1 LSMKKLKIKYITMD
15 SQAFRSYA
23 HEFVD
28 WMADYLEQVE
38 KLPVKAQV
46 EPGEIYRQ
54 IPEKAPLKGE
64 SMAEIFIDFMNI
76 ILPGMTHWQSPNF
89 FAYFPANSSYPSVL
103 AEMLTAALG
112 AQCMKWETS
121 PAAAELE
128 EKMMEWLKDMTG
140 LPKHFQGVIQ
150 DSASTATLVAILN
163 AREKHSEYQVNEKG
177 MKWFDSFRVYCSTET
192 HSSIEK
198 AVKVAG
204 IGSQNLVKVGVD
216 DRFSLDP
223 GQLKQAIEADLKVGN
238 KPICVVATLG
248 TTGVTAIDPLSEIA
262 KICSRYGIWL
272 HVDAAFAG
280 SALILPEFRWMI
292 EGVEG
297 ADSFVFNPHKW
308 LFTNFDCSAYFVKD
322 ETALIRTF
330 EILPEYLKTT
340 EAERVNN
347 YRDWGVQL
355 GRRFRA
361 LKLWFVIRSYGITEL
376 QKKLREHLRMAQ
388 ELAGRIRETAG
399 FQLMAP
405 VPLNLVCFRYAPE
418 GVPETSLNTL
428 NMELMERLNRTGK
441 IYLTQYEFIEKQQ
454 VTEDTVVVFDEAHYI
469 KNPGDRSARGGWGQ
483 KYADRAHAVL
493 FSTATP
499 GDQAHHLM
507 YARRIGLME
516 GMDESQWLTSMGMVL

>member
-1 LSMKKLKIKYITMD
+1 MSLQKSQYNFKIMD
-15 SQAFRSYA
+15 NQAFRIYA

-38 KLPVKAQV
+38 KLPVKSQAG
-46 EPGEIYRQ
+46 PGDVYRQ

-64 SMAEIFIDFMNI
+64 SMAEIFIDFMKI

-103 AEMLTAALG
+103 AEMLTATLG

-128 EKMMEWLKDMTG
+128 EKMMNWLKKMTG

-163 AREKHSEYQVNEKG
+163 AREKHSDYQVNEKG
-177 MKWFDSFRVYCSTET
+177 LKWFDSFRVYCSTET

-198 AVKVAG
+198 AVKIAG

-216 DRFSLDP
+216 DQFRLDP
-223 GQLKQAIEADLKVGN
+223 RLLKLAIESDLKVGN

-248 TTGVTAIDPLSEIA
+248 TTGATAIDPLEEIA
-262 KICSRYGIWL
+262 GICSRYGIWL

-292 EGVEG
+292 KGLEY

-322 ETALIRTF
+322 KYSLLRT
-330 EILPEYLKTT
+330 LQVVPEYLRTQDQGK
-340 EAERVNN
+340 VND
-347 YRDWGVQL
+347 YCDWGVPL

-361 LKLWFVIRSYGITEL
+361 LKLWFVLRSFGTEAL
-376 QKKLREHLRMAQ
+376 QEKLRFHIRLAQ
-388 ELAGRIRETAG
+388 NLAEVISQDDE
-399 FQLMAP
+399 FELMAP
-405 VPLNLVCFRYAPE
+405 VTLNLICFRYKPKGIE
-418 GVPETSLNTL
+418 DENQLNKI
-428 NMELMERLNRTGK
+428 NELLLKNINKTGQ
-441 IYLTQYEFIEKQQ
+441 IYLTHTKLNGKYTLRMVI
-454 VTEDTVVVFDEAHYI
+454 
-469 KNPGDRSARGGWGQ
+469 GQ
-483 KYADRAHAVL
+483 TNVEQKHVDNAWALVQ
-493 FSTATP
+493 S
-499 GDQAHHLM
+499 
-507 YARRIGLME
+507 
-516 GMDESQWLTSMGMVL
+516 SK

>member
-1 LSMKKLKIKYITMD
+1 MNNN
-15 SQAFRSYA
+15 AFRKYA

-46 EPGEIYRQ
+46 EPGDIFRQ

-103 AEMLTAALG
+103 AEMLTATLG

-128 EKMMEWLKDMTG
+128 EKMMEWLKEMTG

-150 DSASTATLVAILN
+150 DTASTATLVAILN
-163 AREKHSEYQVNEKG
+163 AREKHSEFQVNEKG
-177 MKWFDSFRVYCSTET
+177 MKWFDGFRVYCSTET
-192 HSSIEK
+192 HSSVEK
-198 AVKVAG
+198 AVKIAG

-216 DRFSLDP
+216 DQFSLDP
-223 GQLKQAIEADLKVGN
+223 RLLKQAIESDLKVGN

-248 TTGVTAIDPLSEIA
+248 TTGVTAIDPLAEIA

-292 EGVEG
+292 KGAEY

-322 ETALIRTF
+322 KYSLLRT
-330 EILPEYLKTT
+330 LQLVPEYLRTHDQGK
-340 EAERVNN
+340 VND
-347 YRDWGVQL
+347 YCDWGVPL

-361 LKLWFVIRSYGITEL
+361 LKLWFVLRSFGTETL
-376 QKKLREHLRMAQ
+376 QEKLRNHIRMARDLA
-388 ELAGRIRETAG
+388 ELIGQDED
-399 FQLMAP
+399 FELMAP
-405 VPLNLVCFRYAPE
+405 VTLNLVCFRHKPK
-418 GVPETSLNTL
+418 GVEDEMQLNDL
-428 NMELMERLNRTGK
+428 NEKLLKKINDSGK
-441 IYLTQYEFIEKQQ
+441 IFLTHTKLNGKYVLRMLIGQTNVEQRHVDSAWELVRVLSFEF
-454 VTEDTVVVFDEAHYI
+454 
-469 KNPGDRSARGGWGQ
+469 
-483 KYADRAHAVL
+483 
-493 FSTATP
+493 
-499 GDQAHHLM
+499 
-507 YARRIGLME
+507 
-516 GMDESQWLTSMGMVL
+516 